1 MRLQDRVAL
10 ITGAAGGIGLAT
22 ALAFAREGARVSIC
36 DIQDEKLHDAARQ
49 VEATGCETLATHA
62 DVTDPNQVES
72 FVATTVE
79 RFGAVDILV
88 NNALR
93 LVPGPLE
100 SLPLEDFQAVMD
112 IGVKGYFMVGQ
123 AAGKRMIEQGRGG
136 VILHIASIGGLQ
148 PYPLTGAYSIC
159 KAAQIMLARSFAM
172 EWAKHGIRAVSI
184 CPGQIHTPMTD
195 ALYTDPDIKRGREEV
210 VPLKRIGTAEEVAE
224 AAVFLAS
231 DDASYITSTE
241 LVVDGGTITSKFT
254 HVPGRRWSGRVLE

>member
-36 DIQDEKLHDAARQ
+36 DIQDEKLRGAAREI
-49 VEATGCETLATHA
+49 EATGGEALATHA
-62 DVTDPNQVES
+62 DVTNPDQVEA
-72 FVATTVE
+72 FVRATVE
-79 RFGAVDILV
+79 RFGGIDVLV

-112 IGVKGYFMVGQ
+112 IGVRGYFIIGQ
-123 AAGKRMIEQGRGG
+123 AAGRRMIEQGRGG
-136 VILHIASIGGLQ
+136 VIIHIASIGGLQ
-148 PYPLTGAYSIC
+148 PYPLTGAYSTC

-172 EWAKHGIRAVSI
+172 EWAKYGIRAVSI

-195 ALYTDPDIKRGREEV
+195 ALYTDPEIKRGREEV
-210 VPLKRIGTAEEVAE
+210 VPLKRIGTVEEVAQ

-231 DDASYITSTE
+231 DEASYITSTE
-241 LVVDGGTITSKFT
+241 LVVDGGTIMSKFT